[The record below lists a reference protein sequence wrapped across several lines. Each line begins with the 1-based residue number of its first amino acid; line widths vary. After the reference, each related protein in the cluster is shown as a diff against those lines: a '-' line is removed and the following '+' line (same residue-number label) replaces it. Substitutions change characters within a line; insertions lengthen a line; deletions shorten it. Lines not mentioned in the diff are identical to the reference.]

1 MKIKELLKIYK
12 QLHKKSGCIVITK
25 NKVGAQASIYGDFG
39 IVELTNYTKGFDNI
53 IIKGN
58 YIPVDLRNK

>member
-39 IVELTNYTKGFDNI
+39 IVELTNYTKGFDN
-53 IIKGN
+53 N
-58 YIPVDLRNK
+58 